1 MMTTIWSGLSV
12 GGLYAMAGML
22 FTIPLVRCGIINFAQ
37 AFYVVLGGY
46 GIVALADQ
54 GWGTVPILLA
64 LLIIGGILGGLQ
76 ELLTIRPAKGRT
88 DTALVTTL
96 GMAIAVQGFII
107 AVWGTE
113 PKSVSFFGGGEPF
126 TLLGGR
132 IEPGDLWLLGTAI
145 AAAAVLQLAVTGT
158 RWGLLGR
165 AAMIDQTAA
174 TLRGVNIPRQRTL
187 AFALGAGL
195 ACALA
200 LLAAPKT
207 GVIPSSGLHLAVFA
221 FAALSIGG
229 LGSFVGCLFGGLF
242 IGLVE
247 AFAARYLDVNWAAIL
262 VFVILCLILVARPG
276 GVFGIRQL
284 RAV

>member
-37 AFYVVLGGY
+37 GFYIVLGGY
-46 GIVALADQ
+46 IIFALGDA
-54 GWGTVPILLA
+54 GWGTVPILFSLLA
-64 LLIIGGILGGLQ
+64 IGGVLGGLQ
-76 ELLTIRPAKGRT
+76 EILTIRPAKGRT

-96 GMAIAVQGFII
+96 GMAIAVQGFIV

-113 PKSVSFFGGGEPF
+113 PKGVEFFGGGSVF
-126 TLLGGR
+126 TLFGGKL
-132 IEPGDLWLLGTAI
+132 EPVDLWLLGTAVV
-145 AAAAVLQLAVTGT
+145 AGVVLQLAVGGT

-165 AAMIDQTAA
+165 AAMIDPVAA

-187 AFALGAGL
+187 AFALGAAL

-207 GVIPSSGLHLAVFA
+207 GVLPGGGLHLAVFA

-229 LGSFVGCLFGGLF
+229 LGSFVGTLSGGLAIGLIEAFATRYLNLDWAAIIVFLVLLLFLLVRPGGLF
-242 IGLVE
+242 G
-247 AFAARYLDVNWAAIL
+247 ARH
-262 VFVILCLILVARPG
+262 
-276 GVFGIRQL
+276 L
-284 RAV
+284 RTV